1 MSLGAWIRDYVYIPL
16 GGSREGELKR
26 TRNVMLAM
34 LFTGLWHGM
43 GWTFLVWG
51 GLHGVLLAVNHW
63 WRRHGVKLPAVIAWA
78 LTFGSV
84 VMLWVVFRSESLSQ
98 AGKIFAAMMDFG
110 NIGLPLGYGIYIGFL
125 RKIGISFV
133 PFVMNGSGFA
143 INSVYAFVLLVLCL
157 AAPNSRQIAE
167 RFRPGKF
174 WAAVVVVMAVMS
186 FMNFSGITDFLYFQ
200 F

>member
-43 GWTFLVWG
+43 GWTFLLWG

-63 WRRHGVKLPAVIAWA
+63 WRRHGVKMPAVLAWM

-84 VMLWVVFRSESLSQ
+84 VLLWGVFRAESLSQ
-98 AGKIFAAMMDFG
+98 AREMVSAMADVG
-110 NIGLPLGYGIYIGFL
+110 NIALPVKFGVYMSFL
-125 RKIGISFV
+125 SKLGISFRPLLANTRSCIRV
-133 PFVMNGSGFA
+133 FMLLLAV
-143 INSVYAFVLLVLCL
+143 VY
-157 AAPNSRQIAE
+157 APNSWQITE
-167 RFRPGKF
+167 RFRPRKL
-174 WAAVVVVMAVMS
+174 WVAAVVVMAVMS
-186 FMNFSGITDFLYFQ
+186 FVKFSGVSDFLYFQ